1 MTLKSLLTFDAAK
14 LCRYISG
21 TSLLFVSTAERGA
34 VSLEAA
40 LAFFTR
46 LYQNGVTWAQ
56 LEYAQFPSPMTDANG
71 TFHKPPNWA

>member
-40 LAFFTR
+40 LAFFTHMAEEE
-46 LYQNGVTWAQ
+46 VSA
-56 LEYAQFPSPMTDANG
+56 
-71 TFHKPPNWA
+71 